1 MPYRNTIRNFQKDGI
16 YHIYNKRDKDKNL
29 FLDEEDY
36 KIFYYYLYIYAAP
49 IDLIT
54 KTYPHVPKRFYAKN
68 LSSEVEILSYCLM
81 PDHFHL
87 FIKQNTADGIT
98 KLIRQLMNAYTA
110 YFNTKHNNHGSLT
123 RGRFRSIMLISEDDV
138 LEISRYIHLNP
149 RISGLTSN
157 ILNDKWS
164 SISDYVNNK
173 KPKKLVKTQYIVSR
187 FKDGKEYI
195 KFLEDYEGFAREI
208 NKIKHLALEPIT
220 DGPLK

>member
-1 MPYRNTIRNFQKDGI
+1 
-16 YHIYNKRDKDKNL
+16 
-29 FLDEEDY
+29 
-36 KIFYYYLYIYAAP
+36 
-49 IDLIT
+49 
-54 KTYPHVPKRFYAKN
+54 
-68 LSSEVEILSYCLM
+68 
-81 PDHFHL
+81 
-87 FIKQNTADGIT
+87 
-98 KLIRQLMNAYTA
+98 
-110 YFNTKHNNHGSLT
+110 
-123 RGRFRSIMLISEDDV
+123 MLISEDDV